1 MEVVQSA
8 SESKQAAPRFET
20 IRIGDTIPAC
30 SYGELTIID
39 AVRWAGFQ
47 ENYAQL
53 HYDREYVR
61 REGNLKTFIASG
73 AYRESLMVR
82 LLTDWMGPKGR
93 LCKLATRQMN
103 PTFEG
108 DSMTFSGEVV
118 EKSADAAEPWV
129 VLEMKG
135 VNQDGQ
141 QILAARC
148 TVLLESG
155 RDMQE

>member
-20 IRIGDTIPAC
+20 IRIGDTIPAR

-118 EKSADAAEPWV
+118 EKISRRCRAMGGTGNERREPGRPADFGSPVHSPA
-129 VLEMKG
+129 
-135 VNQDGQ
+135 
-141 QILAARC
+141 
-148 TVLLESG
+148 
-155 RDMQE
+155 